1 MYIVLLE
8 KNHGRWLNLWIT
20 QVCQVWIELSLCF
33 PSFFSLAL
41 VNSVHISETSFCS
54 FSFHNIFDDI
64 SNYLIKFIL
73 NAGDTCL
80 SAQHGRWILHLLN
93 VLFFLFDI
101 VQLYWLWQWS
111 VKCPY
116 YIKVDCDL
124 SVLSS
129 MKCLLIILIPCSQMR

>member
-93 VLFFLFDI
+93 VLFFYLILFNFI
-101 VQLYWLWQWS
+101 G
-111 VKCPY
+111 
-116 YIKVDCDL
+116 CDSEVSSALTILKLTVIFLFYLPWNVCSL
-124 SVLSS
+124 S
-129 MKCLLIILIPCSQMR
+129 